1 MKQRI
6 ALVTGAAGGIG
17 EAVVRRLASGGHT
30 VAAVDSSTQ
39 RLAETVAG
47 LAGKGLDVHAF
58 PCDVRHGR
66 EVNDTVAA
74 VEAELGGIDV
84 LVNAAGVLR
93 LGGILDLSEEDWD
106 TTFAVNA
113 SGVFRVSQAVIRRM
127 VARSRGAVVTVAS
140 NAAHVPRTS
149 MAAYG
154 ASKAAAEML
163 TKSIGLEAAAHGIRC
178 NVVAPGSTDTPMLSS
193 MWQSE
198 TGPELTLRGDPDAFR
213 VGIPLRR
220 IASPEDVAETVEF
233 LVSDRARHITMHTL
247 TVDGGAGLG
256 V

>member
-1 MKQRI
+1 MEEKI

-17 EAVVRRLASGGHT
+17 EAVTLRLAENHHT
-30 VAAVDSSTQ
+30 VAAVDSGAE
-39 RLAETVAG
+39 RLRETVDRMA
-47 LAGKGLDVHAF
+47 AKGLDVHAF
-58 PCDVRHGR
+58 PCDVRHGQ
-66 EVNDTVAA
+66 EVKDTVDE
-74 VEAELGGIDV
+74 VEHTLGPVDV

-93 LGGILDLSEEDWD
+93 LGGILELSEEDWD

-127 VARSRGAVVTVAS
+127 VTRSRGVVVTIAS
-140 NAAHVPRTS
+140 NAAHTPRTA

-163 TKSIGLEAAAHGIRC
+163 TKIIGLEAAGHGIRA

-193 MWQSE
+193 MWHDDS
-198 TGPELTLRGDPDAFR
+198 GPRHTIEGDPAAFR
-213 VGIPLRR
+213 VGIPLGR
-220 IASPEDVAETVEF
+220 IAAPADVAETVAF
-233 LVSDRARHITMHTL
+233 LVSDQARHITMHTL

-256 V
+256 T